1 VPEGASPREASR
13 TCGPRQS
20 AVPLTML
27 GVQQALP
34 RTKDMSEEDGL
45 FVESS
50 MAAPAQSGAE
60 TQARLADFVAKR
72 GAMVIRPSQT
82 EESIHGRREKEQ
94 RRDTCQ
100 CVRHQN

>member
-1 VPEGASPREASR
+1 
-13 TCGPRQS
+13 
-20 AVPLTML
+20 ML

-72 GAMVIRPSQT
+72 GAMVMRPSQT

-100 CVRHQN
+100 CVRDQN